1 MRTVRGPRPWPVCL
15 FAALFLLAA
24 LLRLVVSLMD
34 PFVMLMEVDRVWPG
48 LSYTRDS
55 AIVLANAQFTI
66 ACIPV
71 ALVWFRAVRFA
82 RWLVA
87 VMVVLRVALAATMV
101 RAVAG
106 QGWGLAL
113 HDLALLMSVIAAALL
128 FTPAAHRYFA
138 KGEERDA
145 ETFE

>member
-1 MRTVRGPRPWPVCL
+1 MRKVRGPRPWPVCL

-34 PFVMLMEVDRVWPG
+34 PFVMLMEVDRVWQG
-48 LSYTRDS
+48 LASTRHS
-55 AIVLANAQFTI
+55 AIVVANAQFTI

-71 ALVWFRAVRFA
+71 ALVWFRAAQFA

-87 VMVVLRVALAATMV
+87 AMVVLRLALAATMV

-106 QGWGLAL
+106 QDWGLAL
-113 HDLALLMSVIAAALL
+113 YDLALMMSVIAAALL
-128 FTPAAHRYFA
+128 FTPAAHRWFA
-138 KGEERDA
+138 EGEGRHA
-145 ETFE
+145 ETSE

>member
-1 MRTVRGPRPWPVCL
+1 MRQVRGPRPWPVCL

-34 PFVMLMEVDRVWPG
+34 PFVMLMEVDQVWPG
-48 LSYTRDS
+48 LSFTRDS
-55 AIVLANAQFTI
+55 AMVLANAQFTI

-71 ALVWFRAVRFA
+71 ALVWFRAVRIA

-87 VMVVLRVALAATMV
+87 TMAAVRLALAATMV
-101 RAVAG
+101 REVVG
-106 QGWGLAL
+106 GGWSLAL

-128 FTPAAHRYFA
+128 FTPAAHRWFA

-145 ETFE
+145 KTFE

>member
-1 MRTVRGPRPWPVCL
+1 MRTVSGPRPWPVCL

-34 PFVMLMEVDRVWPG
+34 PLVMLMEVDRVWPG
-48 LSYTRDS
+48 LSFTRDS
-55 AIVLANAQFTI
+55 AIILANTQFTI

-71 ALVWFRAVRFA
+71 ALVWFRAVRIA

-87 VMVVLRVALAATMV
+87 AMAVVRLALAATMA

-106 QGWGLAL
+106 GGWGLAL
-113 HDLALLMSVIAAALL
+113 HDLALLMSVIAAVLL
-128 FTPAAHRYFA
+128 FTPAAHRYFT
-138 KGEERDA
+138 KEEQRDA